1 MKDMKDEETAVGNT
15 EADVG
20 AEAEAGAE
28 AQAPV
33 PKKLKRTLKK
43 LAAEGEEPVMI
54 MPAIL
59 KRHASEQMLAMVRMG
74 MMDKIFGYLIATRK
88 NVHFIRPGL
97 AWDSV
102 QSVPLEKIDDV
113 EYVKEFHSNTL
124 KLKVGPAAEEVIFY
138 DDTDGIKFYRYIK
151 YKQWKS

>member
-1 MKDMKDEETAVGNT
+1 MKEMKDEEMAAGKAEDDALANV
-15 EADVG
+15 ES
-20 AEAEAGAE
+20 EAEVPA
-28 AQAPV
+28 

-43 LAAEGEEPVMI
+43 LEAEGEEPVI
-54 MPAIL
+54 IVPAIL
-59 KRHASEQMLAMVRMG
+59 KRRASEQMLAMVRMG
-74 MMDKIFGYLIATRK
+74 MMDKIFGYIVATRK
-88 NVHFIRPGL
+88 NMYFIRPGL

-113 EYVKEFHSNTL
+113 EYVNEFHGNTL
-124 KLKVGPAAEEVIFY
+124 KLKIGPATEEVIFY